1 MTLLRGLPFY
11 GSPKYRK
18 RGPTSDTD
26 FWLALLGFD
35 FLLLE
40 TVMRVKS
47 PSNQEN
53 SRSPATSLDFG
64 VSLDH
69 DDDATTTKI
78 LQPRNARAFVGRK
91 A

>member
-1 MTLLRGLPFY
+1 VTLRALPFY

-18 RGPTSDTD
+18 RGSTSDTD

-64 VSLDH
+64 PMMQQQ
-69 DDDATTTKI
+69 AKI

>member
-1 MTLLRGLPFY
+1 MRVDDGGDDWGGVRLWVGGGPLRDTARALPFY

-18 RGPTSDTD
+18 RGSTSDTD

-40 TVMRVKS
+40 NVMRVKS

-64 VSLDH
+64 
-69 DDDATTTKI
+69 
-78 LQPRNARAFVGRK
+78 PRRPRR
-91 A
+91 